1 VIGAALVTD
10 VNNVVWVTY
19 TDQALTGMV
28 VLTRIQPRVDA
39 LLHFMFLDKD
49 LVSKRTLLKNLIA
62 HCFRD
67 LGFNRLSME
76 VPEGVRLERFAR
88 KVLGFRLEGE
98 SRPRNPELPKALTDN
113 WVARQGSRREGA
125 YFDGTDWKDVLLL
138 RLLAREW
145 VGEGTECRSEPEQE
159 PQPPPLSEPV
169 GGLFGGGGPSNAQPA
184 LPKDLQPLRQQN
196 IGLLQYLLGFNQPG
210 MPWSQP
216 TQPQYGGGPYQGGQT
231 PETQGRAPGP
241 QNPIQ
246 RTFGAPGTLPRSP
259 VRPAPTRG
267 PGRTHAA
274 RRDAGDVVSG
284 WHAVAPGRTPTPVL
298 QEAPSARCQGRD
310 ERLR

>member
-1 VIGAALVTD
+1 MTILAKRYDWSTIDPVDNTELLDAFVAHPEFLTYPADPDTARVIGAALVTD

-19 TDQALTGMV
+19 TDQTLTGMV

-98 SRPRNPELPKALTDN
+98 SRLRNPELPKSLTDN

-145 VGEGTECRSEPEQE
+145 VGEGTECRSEPEPLQ
-159 PQPPPLSEPV
+159 PQPPLPEASSEVSSVVADPVTPSLPSPRTSSLSD
-169 GGLFGGGGPSNAQPA
+169 S
-184 LPKDLQPLRQQN
+184 
-196 IGLLQYLLGFNQPG
+196 
-210 MPWSQP
+210 
-216 TQPQYGGGPYQGGQT
+216 
-231 PETQGRAPGP
+231 
-241 QNPIQ
+241 
-246 RTFGAPGTLPRSP
+246 RT
-259 VRPAPTRG
+259 
-267 PGRTHAA
+267 
-274 RRDAGDVVSG
+274 
-284 WHAVAPGRTPTPVL
+284 
-298 QEAPSARCQGRD
+298 
-310 ERLR
+310 